1 MRTSARS
8 RMPQRTVRFTIRP
21 DGRVVEHVEGIFGEA
36 CQQLT
41 EKLEAAL
48 GTVEQRQPTA
58 EAFLQPEVHSQTLPT
73 QLH

>member
-1 MRTSARS
+1 
-8 RMPQRTVRFTIRP
+8 MPQRTVRFTIRP
-21 DGRVVEHVEGIFGEA
+21 DGRVEEQVEGIAGEA

-58 EAFLQPEVHSQTLPT
+58 EAFLQPEDQSQTLPT

>member
-1 MRTSARS
+1 MRALTRS

-21 DGRVVEHVEGIFGEA
+21 DGRVEEQVEGIAGEA

-58 EAFLQPEVHSQTLPT
+58 EAFVQPEVQSQTLPT

>member
-1 MRTSARS
+1 
-8 RMPQRTVRFTIRP
+8 MPQRTVRFTIRP
-21 DGRVVEHVEGIFGEA
+21 DGRVEEQVEGIAGEA

-58 EAFLQPEVHSQTLPT
+58 EAFLQPLVQSQTLPT

>member
-1 MRTSARS
+1 
-8 RMPQRTVRFTIRP
+8 MPQRTVRFTIRP
-21 DGRVVEHVEGIFGEA
+21 DGRVEEQVEGIVGEA

-58 EAFLQPEVHSQTLPT
+58 EAFVQPEVQSQTLPT

>member
-1 MRTSARS
+1 
-8 RMPQRTVRFTIRP
+8 MPQRTVRFTIRP
-21 DGRVVEHVEGIFGEA
+21 DGRVEEQVEGIAGEA

-58 EAFLQPEVHSQTLPT
+58 EAFVQSEVQSQTLPT